1 MIEVEA
7 ADWSKEKADHKNDK
21 VEDEDWILRRSWW
34 RGLNE
39 EDWNE
44 EVANWIEDEIDW
56 NEEVADWIEYDEE

>member
-7 ADWSKEKADHKNDK
+7 ADWSKEKTDHKNDK
-21 VEDEDWILRRSWW
+21 VED
-34 RGLNE
+34 

-56 NEEVADWIEYDEE
+56 NEEVADWIEDD